1 MFNIAEARYQAEQ
14 KMACNIYRKD
24 VAELTHRDDVKE
36 MLKWTH
42 DRSWYGK
49 DADNRYYLKKAA
61 PPDARES
68 FKKWAAYQD
77 TLSED
82 NAIGYTLEIF
92 AA

>member
-1 MFNIAEARYQAEQ
+1 M
-14 KMACNIYRKD
+14 
-24 VAELTHRDDVKE
+24 THRDDVKE
-36 MLKWTH
+36 MFKWTH

-68 FKKWAAYQD
+68 FKKCAAYQD